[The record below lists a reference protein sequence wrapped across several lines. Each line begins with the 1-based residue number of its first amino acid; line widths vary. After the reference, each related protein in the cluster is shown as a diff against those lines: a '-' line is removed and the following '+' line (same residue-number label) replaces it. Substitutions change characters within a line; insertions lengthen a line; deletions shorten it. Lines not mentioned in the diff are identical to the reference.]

1 MLKIHMAK
9 LIEQI
14 ELLKDLRS
22 AYCDQDYEEEMI
34 VGVIGLLNS
43 IINSIKKD
51 NVCVLQG
58 ISIKEAVGELLS
70 ELPKARVDKDL
81 KIPLIRGIRA
91 ATNISLKDAQMM
103 IEDHVEFRPNP
114 FCKPVTKRYPSEWEE
129 FTGIKI
135 LDPDG
140 WRFDNRP
147 WDVPIDEAEWV
158 MRMSR
163 STVMNKKR
171 SKE

>member
-1 MLKIHMAK
+1 MLTIHMVK
-9 LIEQI
+9 LIKQI

-43 IINSIKKD
+43 IINSIKKN

-70 ELPKARVDKDL
+70 ALPKARVDKDL
-81 KIPLIRGIRA
+81 KIPLIKGIRA
-91 ATNISLKDAQMM
+91 ATGCSLKEAREILDSH
-103 IEDHVEFRPNP
+103 IEFEPIPGIV
-114 FCKPVTKRYPSEWEE
+114 KRYPSEWEVIDN
-129 FTGIKI
+129 IKV

-140 WRFDNRP
+140 WRMDNRP
-147 WDVPIDEAEWV
+147 WDVPITREEWDR
-158 MRMSR
+158 RMSH
-163 STVMNKKR
+163 STIQRGVKND
-171 SKE
+171 